1 MLVHVK
7 KWGNG
12 ASIPMPASIAPI
24 NRPFVD
30 LEPLLDTMDPVTLHK
45 GNDFGRPMGREV
57 W

>member
-30 LEPLLDTMDPVTLHK
+30 LEPLLDTMDPVTFHK